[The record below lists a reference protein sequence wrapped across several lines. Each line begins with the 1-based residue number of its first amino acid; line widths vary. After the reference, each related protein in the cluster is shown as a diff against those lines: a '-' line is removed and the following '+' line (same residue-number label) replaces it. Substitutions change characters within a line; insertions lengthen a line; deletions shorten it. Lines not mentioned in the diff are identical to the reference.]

1 MMSKKKTLK
10 PETNININNTTMSR
24 EDFEKAC
31 IKKLNSMSFD
41 KKSLE
46 KEHIARYKFKTMG
59 STDIKISL
67 ITEAESFLNRKKARD
82 ELSKYIIFPI
92 ANEIEKGLFER
103 SLTHITENKLPDHF
117 VGPVY
122 EDRLFDICSNLDLNN
137 TKINNTT
144 LILMVYD
151 KSFSPYFTAMLPP
164 DQIHPKRW
172 LDVIKKKQIRDEAIN
187 SQPYTDI
194 YTCSKCH
201 ESKFKITEI
210 QLRCADEPTNRI
222 CQCMVCFHTFI
233 K

>member
-1 MMSKKKTLK
+1 MSKMKTLK
-10 PETNININNTTMSR
+10 PETNTVINNAVMLR
-24 EDFEKAC
+24 DDFEKAC

-41 KKSLE
+41 KKSLD

-59 STDIKISL
+59 STDIKIAL
-67 ITEAESFLNRKKARD
+67 IKEAESILDRKKAKD

-92 ANEIEKGLFER
+92 ANEIEKGLFEK

-117 VGPVY
+117 IGMIY
-122 EDRLFDICSNLDLNN
+122 EDKLLDICSNLDLNDIR
-137 TKINNTT
+137 INNTT
-144 LILMVYD
+144 LISMVYNV
-151 KSFSPYFTAMLPP
+151 SFNPYFTAMLPP
-164 DQIHPKRW
+164 EQIHPKRW
-172 LDVIKKKQIRDEAIN
+172 MDVIKKKQIRDEAIN